1 MDKNIFHATPDDI
14 SAYITQ
20 INAWKE
26 GKLKP
31 TDFVKVGKPG
41 TILKALNVSDTEIII
56 EQSTLGKVTSPETKK
71 INGSKGHDIPLGII
85 KSIPNYLNDPLMV
98 LKSRTQKDA
107 LVIFTNVCDRKK
119 KSILIAIHLDKQ
131 KNRIIV
137 NEIASVYGKDN
148 AVSFVEENIK
158 EGNLLYLDKKR
169 SLKWGTRRGLQLS
182 TLVHPSS
189 GYINN
194 VLCNEDIVNGKYFSV

>member
-1 MDKNIFHATPDDI
+1 MKEKIFQAAPDEI
-14 SAYITQ
+14 SAYISQ

-31 TDFVKVGKPG
+31 TDLVKVGKPG
-41 TILKALNVSDTEIII
+41 TILKALNVSDTDIII
-56 EQSTLGKVTSPETKK
+56 EQSTLGKVTSPEAKI
-71 INGSKGHDIPLGII
+71 INGSKGHDIPLSII

-107 LVIFTNVCDRKK
+107 FVIFTNACDRKK
-119 KSILIAIHLDKQ
+119 RSILIALHLNKQ

-137 NEIASVYGKDN
+137 NEIASIYGRN
-148 AVSFVEENIK
+148 NEEDFIESNIK
-158 EGNLLYLDKKR
+158 ENNLLYLDKKR

-182 TLVHPSS
+182 PLVHPSS

-194 VLCNEDIVNGKYFSV
+194 VLCKEDIVNGK